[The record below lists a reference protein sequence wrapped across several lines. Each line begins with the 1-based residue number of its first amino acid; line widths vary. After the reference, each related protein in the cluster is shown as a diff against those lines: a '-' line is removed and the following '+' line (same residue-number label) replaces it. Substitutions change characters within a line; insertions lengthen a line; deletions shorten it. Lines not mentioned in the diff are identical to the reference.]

1 MPNEN
6 AICIKLKN
14 IFGEDKPFWAYIITN
29 RSAAEPLHWH
39 DFYQTCYVERGSII
53 HQHSYQDILLTDGDL
68 LIIPPHFPHRLII
81 SDSDTVVYSL
91 YFHKEFFE
99 PMDILSAPVK
109 QFLLALLMDSSA
121 SAQRGVKLKVRLNDT
136 QQQTYEAMF
145 TCLLREMESNVELRL
160 SAVNSI
166 INALLLIVAQ
176 GYSENPGGKQQ
187 MNLAYNNSE
196 AILRCMAYIDQHY
209 MEDITVTKLLSLAAI
224 SRSSFNTLFPEIS
237 GTSFKT
243 YLSRCRIRHAID
255 LLSVPSM
262 TLTEI
267 SEAVGY
273 QDFSTFYRNFIKV
286 TGVSPSAY
294 RVKTV
299 VGLHAAEGGQ

>member
-1 MPNEN
+1 
-6 AICIKLKN
+6 
-14 IFGEDKPFWAYIITN
+14 
-29 RSAAEPLHWH
+29 
-39 DFYQTCYVERGSII
+39 
-53 HQHSYQDILLTDGDL
+53 
-68 LIIPPHFPHRLII
+68 
-81 SDSDTVVYSL
+81 
-91 YFHKEFFE
+91 
-99 PMDILSAPVK
+99 MDILSAPVK